1 MRGRRA
7 TPKQRLVCGPCLA
20 WVTRDERA
28 ELVGDT
34 SPADD
39 HGADSGNCHYAQNVN
54 MGSCEGNHVLSIWMR
69 SKCASPK
76 GRDVCQSCAD
86 WLVREN
92 LADIVPTA
100 PPVESKNVC
109 HLILVAV
116 LSIPN

>member
-1 MRGRRA
+1 M
-7 TPKQRLVCGPCLA
+7 
-20 WVTRDERA
+20 
-28 ELVGDT
+28 
-34 SPADD
+34 
-39 HGADSGNCHYAQNVN
+39 
-54 MGSCEGNHVLSIWMR
+54 LSIWMR

-76 GRDVCQSCAD
+76 GREVCQSCAD